1 MNEIKTQDELN
12 YLAKMLAELD
22 MSKLNFRDQLY
33 LSQAYLEFMNKIKPI
48 LVKNIEKL
56 PEKETYIIKL

>member
-1 MNEIKTQDELN
+1 MNEIKTQDELKQ
-12 YLAKMLAELD
+12 LAKMLAELD

-33 LSQAYLEFMNKIKPI
+33 LSRAYLEFMNKIKPI
-48 LVKNIEKL
+48 FVKNIEKL